1 VTRIAAEDPSAVVD
15 LNAAEDPNVV
25 ADLTAVVD
33 PNAVVVHIAAA
44 L

>member
-1 VTRIAAEDPSAVVD
+1 VTRIAAED
-15 LNAAEDPNVV
+15 LNAAEGPNVV

>member
-1 VTRIAAEDPSAVVD
+1 VTRIAAED
-15 LNAAEDPNVV
+15 LNAAE
-25 ADLTAVVD
+25 DLTAVVD